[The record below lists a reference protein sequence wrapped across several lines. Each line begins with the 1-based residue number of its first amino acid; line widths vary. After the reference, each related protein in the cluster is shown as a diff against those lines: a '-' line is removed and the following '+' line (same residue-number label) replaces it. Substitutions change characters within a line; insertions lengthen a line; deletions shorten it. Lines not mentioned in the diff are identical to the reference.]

1 MNPRKYRWIPYLVT
15 MTIDAG
21 LVYFGFWFAWWLR
34 YVQGWLLESDPVYFA
49 PLEVYALVHT
59 AVVPL
64 FVFIFALQG
73 LYRSPRPRQW
83 IDEVSKIFG
92 GVTIGVAILIVITFY
107 AQPGALSRLMFVY
120 AWISITAILSLERLV
135 ERGVRAYLRS
145 RGIGIERVL
154 VVGAGEAGRLLMQN
168 IAVQSELGLTV
179 VGFLDD
185 ERTEDLGKFTSLGT
199 LRDIRRVVAE
209 QSIDEVIVTLPASAH
224 THTSRILT
232 ACSQRNIRC
241 RIVPDFFEIS
251 LNQVDVSEL
260 NGIPL
265 LSVREYPLHGTM
277 RILKRLSDIA
287 MAAALLVGFS
297 PIMALVALAIKF
309 DSPGPIFFRQ
319 ERVGRNGRYFPLLK
333 FRSMYI
339 DAEDRLAPLVKQNEA
354 SGPLFKMKKD
364 PRLTRVG
371 RVIRRLSID
380 ELPQLFNVVQG
391 DMSLVG
397 PRPGLP
403 AEVEAYE
410 EWHRRRLEVRPGMTG
425 LWQVSG
431 RSNLS
436 FEEMVLLDIWYIEY
450 WSPAL
455 DFKIIL
461 RTVPAV
467 LFGIGAY

>member
-1 MNPRKYRWIPYLVT
+1 
-15 MTIDAG
+15 
-21 LVYFGFWFAWWLR
+21 
-34 YVQGWLLESDPVYFA
+34 
-49 PLEVYALVHT
+49 
-59 AVVPL
+59 
-64 FVFIFALQG
+64 
-73 LYRSPRPRQW
+73 
-83 IDEVSKIFG
+83 VSKIFG